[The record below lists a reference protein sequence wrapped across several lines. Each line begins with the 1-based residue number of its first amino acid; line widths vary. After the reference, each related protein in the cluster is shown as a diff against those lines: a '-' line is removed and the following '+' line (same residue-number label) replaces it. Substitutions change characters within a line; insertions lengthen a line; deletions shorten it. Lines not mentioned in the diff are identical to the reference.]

1 MARLDRPL
9 GRDIGDE
16 DRTSMVYDGAGILM
30 KRMLAPARSLGVARS
45 WRGAILAWMERTCRL
60 RPHLF
65 SELGLKLA
73 IKAALIKVGR
83 VVCRGHGLKAKVNT
97 HELGAIYGL
106 RLDFADKMALPAA
119 PGILR
124 EGARG
129 KLAFDLA
136 LLPDAEG
143 VTAQGEDAG
152 PADLM
157 SSW

>member
-1 MARLDRPL
+1 MAWRDL
-9 GRDIGDE
+9 G
-16 DRTSMVYDGAGILM
+16 VDGADLPFASIL
-30 KRMLAPARSLGVARS
+30 LS
-45 WRGAILAWMERTCRL
+45 
-60 RPHLF
+60 F

-106 RLDFADKMALPAA
+106 RLDLADKMALSAA

-129 KLAFDLA
+129 KLASIWRCCQMRK
-136 LLPDAEG
+136 
-143 VTAQGEDAG
+143 V
-152 PADLM
+152 
-157 SSW
+157 

>member
-1 MARLDRPL
+1 MDWADLPL
-9 GRDIGDE
+9 
-16 DRTSMVYDGAGILM
+16 TSTPL
-30 KRMLAPARSLGVARS
+30 S
-45 WRGAILAWMERTCRL
+45 
-60 RPHLF
+60 F

-97 HELGAIYGL
+97 HALGAIYGL

-124 EGARG
+124 EVARG

-136 LLPDAEG
+136 LLPEAEG
-143 VTAQGEDAG
+143 VTAQGEDA
-152 PADLM
+152 AL
-157 SSW
+157 S